1 MANSINTN
9 ISAYFAQANISAAS
23 SAASASVSRLS
34 SGNRIVKASDDV
46 AALSTGTSLRTQV
59 TALKTALTNTAQGTS
74 LLQVAD
80 GALSQVTEILQRQ
93 KAIALQAG
101 SGSLTDTDRGYLDQ
115 EFQALSTEV
124 DRLTGATNFNGVKLL
139 DGGLS
144 QAAKVAT
151 STAQASTA
159 SATLTLATNLANNDT
174 LVINGVTLTAK
185 TSASAVADFAIGAT
199 TADTITNL
207 KNVLNTLASSS
218 ATFSGSTTYATAL
231 GGVNYSVNGSNSS
244 TLNISSRT
252 GGTLG
257 DKFTLTAGTSN
268 ATTTKVNIGGQY
280 GGASINLISTGVG
293 FASATTAITSGT
305 ASQSL
310 TVPFKAGDTI
320 KATIGGSSAVSLYTV
335 QADDSLTKIA
345 AGINSNSATS
355 GFTAVIV
362 PGSTSGYNIE
372 LHTANATG
380 NISLNGGD
388 HYFATAAT
396 GAQTYALNGAT
407 STVNLLSSNLAAAA
421 GASLVDASAATAVKP
436 FVDGSNIYIS
446 IAGGAKAALLDAGSE
461 LATGDT
467 LSNIVTK
474 INNSAAA
481 GALGVSAAV
490 NGSNIAITYNDPTQT
505 GTTAPSAIS
514 FTSGLN
520 STTQNTFNTDASGQ
534 SFGNGGL
541 NGAYTTFNLLA
552 TGLNAPDSAVV
563 SSNGSGTANAPI
575 EAGTAI
581 TVAFNSDATTI
592 SASPLTISSTL
603 TAGWSLQQIAGD
615 INSNSVAKANGIH
628 AQVVQDAG
636 GKYNIQLQY
645 ASSAAP
651 LVGTGGTASLTGVR
665 IAYDNST
672 VNAGSSVAN
681 DSAVTLHSGNAAV
694 TNYTTYSLFNNA
706 FASTLSAG
714 QAVVAT
720 TASVLS
726 PFQAGEALTVD
737 LNNGAVSVDL
747 LSGHASANGD
757 TLGDLV
763 NKINL
768 GTATSHF
775 SASLDGNGT
784 NILIKYQG
792 VAVTDARAS
801 FNGGAHFFNNTDP
814 TAGAINNTNGLKN
827 SYSSANLFATGIT
840 TGSGG
845 AYVISA
851 GAASNGSANVPF
863 GSDAVIT
870 LRVGGSAVS
879 SAITVG
885 VAATA
890 QSLIDQINTNA
901 TAKSNGIH
909 AELVDSAGVINIQIT
924 QADIANTG
932 AAAGVIDFTVTNA
945 LQTNTFASHAINT
958 AASTYTAVDSILQK
972 ANALTANVGNGAVGL
987 TNLGSFGLA
996 GGSDN
1001 GIGYGTTSVTGT
1013 IGDNLLTGLAQSKA
1027 HSIISFPDIDA
1038 SALTAA
1044 GNFNSDGSVSL
1055 TVGGHAFKFVTA
1067 PSAVDEIK
1075 IGASLKETL
1084 DNAVSTINSYGA
1096 KSATGDTAF
1105 QLNQVNVSRNG
1116 NSLVIEG
1123 KGISDVTTIAGGAS
1137 AVTLSGFTNGAAVSS
1152 ANLSN
1157 SSRDGA
1163 GTFGVDVS
1171 GISNKDFNGTV
1182 QGFTASYVSANTV
1195 NLSVKVGDYTYTAN
1209 NVDTNPISGNKVI
1222 RFLSDQVGSG
1232 ATATNGGFFDV
1243 QLSNNNGQ
1251 TVSPSTSTVD
1261 ANHYAQRLNAAFN
1274 GLDFAQSRQI
1284 SSYSGTASITSG
1296 TTLIGSLLGSSVSA
1310 KLSSYSANKLTNI
1323 EVDAPPAGGGDAKIT
1338 LTIDGQQYSSSSLGS
1353 QLGANQTYRF
1363 TNTVDS
1369 SKYVDFRTGTS
1380 SIDLSTSTNA
1390 KAVQTAL
1397 SQAFGVSNGGG
1408 ALSFQI
1414 GSDSTDVLAV
1424 SIGSAQTSNLFD
1436 GKTLN
1441 VLTQAN
1447 ATIASDQLDK
1457 ALQAVTTLRASVGA
1471 LQSRF
1476 NYAAANIQIAVQNQD
1491 AARSALLDT
1500 DVAAESTSY
1509 ATSQVKLQAGI
1520 SVLAQANQQ
1529 LQNLLKLIQ

>member
-23 SAASASVSRLS
+23 NSASASVSRLS

-115 EFQALSTEV
+115 EFQALSTEI

-151 STAQASTA
+151 STTQASNA

-185 TSASAVADFAIGAT
+185 TSASAVTDFAIGAT

-207 KNVLNTLASSS
+207 KNVLNTLANSS
-218 ATFSGSTTYATAL
+218 ATFSGSATYATAL

-293 FASATTAITSGT
+293 FASATAAITDG
-305 ASQSL
+305 AAAQSL

-320 KATIGGSSAVSLYTV
+320 KATIGSSSAVSLYTL
-335 QADDSLTKIA
+335 QADDSLTEIA

-372 LHTANATG
+372 LHTTNTSG
-380 NISLNGGD
+380 NISLNGGNN
-388 HYFATAAT
+388 YFATAAT

-407 STVNLLSSNLAAAA
+407 STVNLLSTTLASATA
-421 GASLVDASAATAVKP
+421 GGAIVAASAAASTP
-436 FVDGSNIYIS
+436 FVNASELYIS
-446 IAGGAKAALLDAGSE
+446 IGGGAKTSIAT

-467 LSNIVTK
+467 VATIVSK
-474 INNSAAA
+474 INNSATA
-481 GALGVSAAV
+481 GALGIKAALSES
-490 NGSNIAITYNDPTQT
+490 NNNIAITYNDPTQT
-505 GTTAPSAIS
+505 GSAAPTAVT

-520 STTQNTFNTDASGQ
+520 TTTNNTYNTDALGQ
-534 SFGNGGL
+534 NKGSGL
-541 NGAYTTFNLLA
+541 NGAYVSFNLLSTGLLSPDGDAVNADTAATANVPLEAGNLTIDFNDA
-552 TGLNAPDSAVV
+552 TG
-563 SSNGSGTANAPI
+563 
-575 EAGTAI
+575 
-581 TVAFNSDATTI
+581 TI
-592 SASPLTISSTL
+592 SGSPLTIATL
-603 TAGWSLQQIAGD
+603 VDGDTLQTIAGK
-615 INSNSVAKANGIH
+615 INADADSLAKGLH
-628 AQVVQDAG
+628 AQVIQDAG
-636 GKYNIQLQY
+636 GKYNIQIQY
-645 ASSAAP
+645 AASALPTA
-651 LVGTGGTASLTGVR
+651 GATGSDATYGIQLGYDTGSDITIDPV
-665 IAYDNST
+665 
-672 VNAGSSVAN
+672 
-681 DSAVTLHSGNAAV
+681 VTLNNAVAA
-694 TNYTTYSLFNNA
+694 TPDYTTYRVFNTA
-706 FASTLSAG
+706 FANTLTDG
-714 QAVVAT
+714 QVAVAAT
-720 TASVLS
+720 SSQAS
-726 PFQAGEALTVD
+726 PFQNGDALAVNLNYTGNTPTPITITDALTTGQTLADIV
-737 LNNGAVSVDL
+737 
-747 LSGHASANGD
+747 AN
-757 TLGDLV
+757 
-763 NKINL
+763 INDN
-768 GTATSHF
+768 TAAGLTTGF
-775 SASLDGNGT
+775 SATLDGNGT
-784 NILIKYQG
+784 NILLSYQG
-792 VAVTDARAS
+792 GSAVNGRIS
-801 FNGGAHFFNNTDP
+801 FSGGANFYNNSDLLNLSS
-814 TAGAINNTNGLKN
+814 NNTNGFNN
-827 SYSSANLFATGIT
+827 SYSTVNVFGTGVDT
-840 TGSGG
+840 SSG
-845 AYVISA
+845 VA
-851 GAASNGSANVPF
+851 GGGFVVAASTTTANIPF
-863 GSDAVIT
+863 DSDADLLIT
-870 LRVGGSAVS
+870 
-879 SAITVG
+879 G
-885 VAATA
+885 VTDFNISPTTTL
-890 QSLIDQINTNA
+890 QDIVNHINTDA
-901 TAKSNGIH
+901 TAKTNGVH
-909 AELVDSAGVINIQIT
+909 AKLVNTSGTIYNIELSYADTGNTNTAHSAVT
-924 QADIANTG
+924 VSNTG
-932 AAAGVIDFTVTNA
+932 YLATNGGT
-945 LQTNTFASHAINT
+945 L
-958 AASTYTAVDSILQK
+958 AASAATTLVAVDNIFHK
-972 ANALTANVGNGAVGL
+972 ASTLGANVGNGAVGL

-996 GGSDN
+996 GGADN

-1013 IGDNLLTGLAQSKA
+1013 VGDNLLTGLAQNKA
-1027 HSIISFPDIDA
+1027 RSFVAFPDIDA
-1038 SALTAA
+1038 AALTSA

-1055 TVGGHAFKFVTA
+1055 TVGGHAFTFVTSA
-1067 PSAVDEIK
+1067 SAVDEIE

-1105 QLNQVNVSRNG
+1105 QLNQINVSRSG

-1123 KGISDVTTIAGGAS
+1123 KGISDVTTISGGAS
-1137 AVTLSGFTNGAAVSS
+1137 AITFTGFTNGATVSS

-1157 SSRDGA
+1157 SSRNGSS
-1163 GTFGVDVS
+1163 TFGVDVS
-1171 GISNKDFNGTV
+1171 GISNKDFNGTI

-1232 ATATNGGFFDV
+1232 ATETNGGFFDV

-1251 TVSPSTSTVD
+1251 TVSPSTSTADTKV
-1261 ANHYAQRLNAAFN
+1261 YAQRLNAAFN
-1274 GLDFAQSRQI
+1274 GLDFTQSRQI

-1436 GKTLN
+1436 GQTLN
-1441 VLTQAN
+1441 VLTQAS